1 MGRNMAS
8 NYKKNQIQSTMIFV
22 SHKFFNIK
30 CIHDYEQLF
39 EFQILSVNIHYQ
51 HCTLKVA

>member
-1 MGRNMAS
+1 MAS
-8 NYKKNQIQSTMIFV
+8 NYKKTKQIQSTMIFV

-30 CIHDYEQLF
+30 FKHDYEQLF

-51 HCTLKVA
+51 YCTLKVA